1 MCVYFLRTY
10 TYAFYSVIFND
21 IMLVIGEVARA
32 NGTYFPSESAPQ
44 PRQAVD
50 PTAAARE
57 GSINWIER
65 EKRYSILIRGKPT
78 PLSLRGDV
86 PCLLRSSLSLLSV
99 LIIIIMII
107 YLRKIRKHVRIDVT
121 SHCPSHR

>member
-1 MCVYFLRTY
+1 MYFLRTY
-10 TYAFYSVIFND
+10 TYAFYGVIFND

-78 PLSLRGDV
+78 PLSFREDV
-86 PCLLRSSLSLLSV
+86 PRLLQPSLSLFSV
-99 LIIIIMII
+99 LTIIIMII
-107 YLRKIRKHVRIDVT
+107 YLRKIRSEIYQTYITRIST
-121 SHCPSHR
+121 